1 VGLFISRIDP
11 AGNTIDFLLAPKR
24 DLIAAKGLLQL
35 AFWQAGQFRPRVIN
49 VDGHPAYIETL
60 RRTWSEVPVST
71 EPYLNNILEQ
81 DHRFVKK
88 RILASQWFRSVDGA
102 LNTIAGYEA
111 MNIIRKG
118 QIRRVARND
127 VVGQIRFIERTF
139 GIAA

>member
-1 VGLFISRIDP
+1 
-11 AGNTIDFLLAPKR
+11 
-24 DLIAAKGLLQL
+24 
-35 AFWQAGQFRPRVIN
+35 
-49 VDGHPAYIETL
+49 
-60 RRTWSEVPVST
+60 VST

-88 RILASQWFRSVDGA
+88 RILASQWFRSVVWCPEHDCG
-102 LNTIAGYEA
+102 
-111 MNIIRKG
+111 IRGHEHHPQG